1 MSIKEKKYV
10 TETWKSFKYITH
22 PKTGKVRK
30 QKLKFRKGIRF
41 GLDGITPDYDKE
53 DILKEA
59 FTNIFRNA
67 RDLEPKAPEMEID
80 WMKEQQTIH
89 IVYIYPDRNVQ
100 YFFKWWMNADEVP
113 SDDEQCAKEIYN
125 DDYKEY
131 DEYDNNGEEN
141 QD

>member
-67 RDLEPKAPEMEID
+67 RDLEPKAPKMEID

-89 IVYIYPDRNVQ
+89 IVFIYPDRNVQ

-113 SDDEQCAKEIYN
+113 SDDEECADEIYDN
-125 DDYKEY
+125 QYKEY
-131 DEYDNNGEEN
+131 DEYDDEER
-141 QD
+141 D